1 MKTNPNT
8 FKAIPNY
15 LYEYKVY
22 SAKEIEGKFYEG
34 TYILAHREDVPLT
47 QDSVYKTQFINPVL
61 SKALL
66 PKTSN
71 TTIRIYDADK
81 KEINN
86 IYNFFELDREHQ
98 SIVFKVEPSIKPAYC
113 SVVIYDAEDI
123 TQVPLTNGRNTMDPD
138 YTITEDKH
146 IVTKDY

>member
-8 FKAIPNY
+8 FNAIPNY

-22 SAKEIEGKFYEG
+22 SAKEIEGKFYDG
-34 TYILAHREDVPLT
+34 AHILAHREEVPLT

-98 SIVFKVEPSIKPAYC
+98 SIVFNVENWRSK
-113 SVVIYDAEDI
+113 
-123 TQVPLTNGRNTMDPD
+123 
-138 YTITEDKH
+138 
-146 IVTKDY
+146 